1 MLMGTRGEA
10 VSVGIRVQEEL
21 ALALP
26 HCMRTGS
33 LDTTPP
39 PTLGGTCQGPWIVTA
54 ADGSA
59 GPAL

>member
-1 MLMGTRGEA
+1 MGADGNQ
-10 VSVGIRVQEEL
+10 IWVQEEL
-21 ALALP
+21 AL
-26 HCMRTGS
+26 CRRTGS

-39 PTLGGTCQGPWIVTA
+39 PTPGGTCQGPWIMTA